1 MTRAEF
7 DKKISEA
14 YETWLKY
21 GVANDCLDFTFGRIK
36 DQYIKSLE
44 RENEELRL
52 ENDMLLEENKQLSKT
67 LDTKFCFRE
76 LAIDPPEF

>member
-1 MTRAEF
+1 MTRVEF
-7 DKKISEA
+7 DRKMLEA
-14 YETWLKY
+14 YKTWSRC
-21 GVANDCLDFTFGRIK
+21 GVSNDCLDFTYGKIK

-44 RENEELRL
+44 DEIEALRL

-76 LAIDPPEF
+76 LSIDPPEV